1 MFVAPKYQPIEIL
14 IPLNFTGFQI
24 RFTDQPSLRN
34 KKIVG
39 LEIYPF
45 EVMPYSPLT
54 QSGTIATV
62 DIKLLTFEFFEGNIQ
77 TVNKIPSIKLNRIQ
91 PNTSSAFYNDVFV
104 VNNWQLTW
112 DKCNMYVANSGS
124 LSATNKV
131 VTIGVYYYD

>member
-91 PNTSSAFYNDVFV
+91 PNAVSAFSNDVFV